1 MALPEIANPT
11 IAQLHDIV
19 NENIA
24 NDVVGGI
31 DPTDDRAVRNSII
44 NFLANLTGPA
54 LKYKVV
60 TLTTFLKD
68 NFYTVPTTIT
78 DGTTILY
85 ASYMLVCKVANNGW
99 AVGDTITASA
109 PDASTSGMAVKFN
122 STITSVD
129 VLISNNLQSLKK
141 TGLFSDNFEVVPAQW
156 SIKITILYV

>member
-11 IAQLHDIV
+11 IAQLHSIV

-31 DPTDDRAVRNSII
+31 DPADDRAVRNSII
-44 NFLANLTGPA
+44 NFLANLTAPA

-60 TLTTFLKD
+60 TLATFLKD
-68 NFYTVPTTIT
+68 NFYTVPTTII
-78 DGTTILY
+78 DGATIIS
-85 ASYMLVCKVANNGW
+85 ATCMLVCKVANNGW
-99 AVGDTITASA
+99 VIGDIITPSD

-129 VLISNNLQSLKK
+129 VLISNNLQTLKK
-141 TGLFSDNFEVVPAQW
+141 NGTFSDNIEVVPAQW
-156 SIKITILYV
+156 SVKITILYV